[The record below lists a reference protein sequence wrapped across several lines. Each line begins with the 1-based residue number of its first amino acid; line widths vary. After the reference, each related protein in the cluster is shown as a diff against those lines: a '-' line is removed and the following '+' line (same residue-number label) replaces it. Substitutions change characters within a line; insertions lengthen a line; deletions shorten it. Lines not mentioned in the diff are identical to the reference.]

1 MCGFVGK
8 FGVPDKNIKE
18 AGKIILHRGPDM
30 QNFLSG
36 KDWSIAFNRLSIL
49 DLSNQGMQP
58 FEHDGV
64 KVYMNG
70 EIYNFVE
77 LREKFVSEFNCKTG
91 CDVEIIPFLYRK
103 LGIGFLNYLNGMF
116 SMVII
121 DEKLNKKFLIRDRYG
136 KKPLYYYK
144 NKKEIFFSSEIKAL
158 KLLIEP
164 EVDLENIHINLIS
177 NFIIPPLT
185 PFKGVFSLLPGYYL
199 ELCDN
204 KLDEVNWYTPI
215 VEERKI
221 NEEEIKIEFRRLIDE
236 SIKFRLRSD
245 VPLGIFLSGGLDSNF
260 LLKKLLSKNEN
271 ILALICNISDK
282 EKDKN
287 ETDNLLPS
295 KICKELG
302 CRSKTI
308 NFNYSYL
315 NKNLIRIINAHDEL
329 ITNSGV
335 LIFYAL
341 SEEAKKNNIKVI
353 YTGAGGDEIAGG
365 YYWQKKLDFVP
376 NFLFRRKN
384 DFNFFDKFFYF
395 LFFKKNRF
403 LNKIFKLYQL
413 FLKPE
418 NFHVGTHGSNLKF
431 FLGNS
436 FLNAEKKI
444 KKIYDKFYQ
453 TSEMALKNKSNK
465 ELLDYNNIFL
475 TISTQNYIFDS
486 MTMANSIENR
496 SPLLDFKLFEFMS
509 SISKKIRNKNGLK
522 SLYKSILSE
531 DLPNYITTAKKSG
544 PNLPLRLWFDDRPEQ
559 KSKIIHFIKKN
570 VVILERFISKEFAKN
585 IENKTIFKHDDDFEI
600 TFKSLCFIIWVKL
613 NIDKSISDERMSL
626 EDLVELT

>member
-8 FGVPDKNIKE
+8 FGLPDKKIKE
-18 AGKIILHRGPDM
+18 AGKIIYHRGPDM
-30 QNFLSG
+30 QNFLNG

-49 DLSNQGMQP
+49 DLSSEGMQP

-70 EIYNFVE
+70 EIYNFIE
-77 LREKFVSEFNCKTG
+77 LREKFHSEFKYKTN
-91 CDVEIIPFLYRK
+91 CDVEIVPYLYRK
-103 LGIGFLNYLNGMF
+103 LGMSFLNHLNGMF
-116 SMVII
+116 SMIII
-121 DEKLNKKFLIRDRYG
+121 DEKLNKKYLVKDRYG

-144 NKKEIFFSSEIKAL
+144 SNNEIFFSSEIKAL
-158 KLLIEP
+158 KLLIES
-164 EVDLENIHINLIS
+164 EVDVENIHINLIS

-185 PFKGVFSLLPGYYL
+185 PYKGVLSLLPGYYL
-199 ELCDN
+199 ELCN
-204 KLDEVNWYTPI
+204 NEVKEVNWYTPKI
-215 VEERKI
+215 QERKI
-221 NEEEIKIEFRRLIDE
+221 DKEKIKIEFRQLVDQ
-236 SIKFRLRSD
+236 SINYRLRSD

-260 LLKKLLSKNEN
+260 LLKKIFSKNKN

-282 EKDKN
+282 EKEKN
-287 ETDNLLPS
+287 ETDNLIPS
-295 KICKELG
+295 KVCKEIG

-315 NKNLIRIINAHDEL
+315 NNNLVRIINAHDEL

-353 YTGAGGDEIAGG
+353 YSGTGGDEIAGG

-376 NFLFRRKN
+376 RFLFRRKN

-395 LFFKKNRF
+395 LFYRKNKF
-403 LNKIFKLYQL
+403 LKKIFKLYQL

-418 NFHVGTHGSNLKF
+418 NFQVGTHGSDLKF

-436 FLNAEKKI
+436 YLIAEKKI
-444 KKIYDKFYQ
+444 KKIYEKFYK
-453 TSEMALKNKSNK
+453 TSELALRNKSNK

-486 MTMANSIENR
+486 MTMANSVENR
-496 SPLLDFKLFEFMS
+496 SPLLDYQLFEFMS
-509 SISKKIRNKNGLK
+509 SIPKKIRNKNGLK
-522 SLYKSILSE
+522 SLYKEILSE
-531 DLPNYITTAKKSG
+531 DLPDYVTSAKKSG
-544 PNLPLRLWFDDRPEQ
+544 PNLPLKLWFDERPEQ
-559 KSKIIHFIKKN
+559 KNKIILFIKKN
-570 VVILERFISKEFAKN
+570 TSILERFISKEFVKN
-585 IENKTIFKHDDDFEI
+585 VKNNKIFKSDNNFEI

-613 NIDKSISDERMSL
+613 NIDRSISDENLSL
-626 EDLVELT
+626 ENLIEN